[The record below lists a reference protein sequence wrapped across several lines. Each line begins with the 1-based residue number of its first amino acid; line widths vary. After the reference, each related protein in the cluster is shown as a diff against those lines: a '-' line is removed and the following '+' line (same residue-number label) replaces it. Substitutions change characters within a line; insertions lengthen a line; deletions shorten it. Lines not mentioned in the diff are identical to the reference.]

1 MASRGVNKVILV
13 GNLGKDP
20 EVRYMP
26 NGNAVANFT
35 IATSES
41 WKDQQGQMQERT
53 EWHNIVMYRRL
64 AEIAGE
70 YLKKGSKVYLEGKLQ
85 TSKWQDQTTGQDR
98 YKTEINAMEMQM
110 LDSRNS
116 GDNAGGGQG
125 QYQGQGQSSGQ
136 NSGQNMG
143 QQSRPAP
150 TAQARPPQAQYNQT
164 APAAGNAAY
173 QAQPDAGQQQG
184 GGYQQQSAPA
194 QQAAPAYAPKPAA
207 APQGNFQ
214 QQNAPAQRPAPQ
226 PQQNFTPDLDEGW
239 DDDIPF

>member
-116 GDNAGGGQG
+116 GDNAGGGQ
-125 QYQGQGQSSGQ
+125 YQGQSSGQ
-136 NSGQNMG
+136 NAGQNMG
-143 QQSRPAP
+143 QQQSRPAP
-150 TAQARPPQAQYNQT
+150 APQARPPQAQYNQT

-173 QAQPDAGQQQG
+173 QAQPNAGQQG

-214 QQNAPAQRPAPQ
+214 PQNAPAQRPAPQ

>member
-116 GDNAGGGQG
+116 GDNAGGGQ
-125 QYQGQGQSSGQ
+125 YQGQSSGQ
-136 NSGQNMG
+136 NAGQNMG
-143 QQSRPAP
+143 QQQSRPAP
-150 TAQARPPQAQYNQT
+150 APQARQPQAQYNQT
-164 APAAGNAAY
+164 APAAGNEAY
-173 QAQPDAGQQQG
+173 QAQPNAGQQG

-214 QQNAPAQRPAPQ
+214 PQNAPAQRPAPQ